1 MITPLFK
8 NRIILIN
15 VSCLNRGFYNNKR
28 VMMVIHNTHLI
39 TMFHI
44 KHLGRLVIENI
55 MYCMYI
61 KPFFCINKITTCQI
75 HEFKTVYPG
84 CEYSKSKT
92 SMNRFQ
98 ITKSRKLMKPNHKSH
113 WKVKT
118 CENSESKYMYV
129 KGKFFIFLLINYQK
143 ILTMHSMIYL

>member
-1 MITPLFK
+1 MFVVGKPPLDCCNLIMITPLFK

-15 VSCLNRGFYNNKR
+15 VSCLNRGFNNNKR

-55 MYCMYI
+55 MYCMYL
-61 KPFFCINKITTCQI
+61 KPFFCINKITICQI
-75 HEFKTVYPG
+75 HEFQTVFPG

-98 ITKSRKLMKPNHKSH
+98 ITKSRKKNL
-113 WKVKT
+113 WKQWKQIHV
-118 CENSESKYMYV
+118 C
-129 KGKFFIFLLINYQK
+129 
-143 ILTMHSMIYL
+143 